1 MVTEA
6 LEPTT
11 WGSDSLRHCGRVPF
25 RAMNSVPAT
34 FTDEYTTI
42 RIDSVIEIVR
52 YKPRLRS
59 FYLYGV
65 KLVLRWSNPHA
76 DIKTKVPF

>member
-1 MVTEA
+1 MVTEV

-42 RIDSVIEIVR
+42 RIDSVIKI
-52 YKPRLRS
+52 
-59 FYLYGV
+59 
-65 KLVLRWSNPHA
+65 
-76 DIKTKVPF
+76 DITRT